1 MMTEKTVKCPI
12 CGEPYKFYP
21 FSAADQ
27 SACPDCVRK
36 ADQKMHGREQI
47 PDHVKKYFNN
57 RAYGGSGKY
66 RAWF

>member
-27 SACPDCVRK
+27 SACQDCVRK
-36 ADQKMHGREQI
+36 AERKMNTG
-47 PDHVKKYFNN
+47 KKE
-57 RAYGGSGKY
+57 YGES
-66 RAWF
+66 WFK